1 MKQQISAP
9 RQSTN
14 GVLHTV
20 GTYARSTDAR
30 RTSGIAALGMLVLI
44 MAALVSTLYL
54 MQTSNIAIVGYD
66 LRKLERQRLEL
77 EIKNEQVL
85 MKIDRLRSLP
95 VIERRASEL
104 GMALPTSVIFVEKP
118 PTPQK
123 SFKPTEQPFSSTL
136 IEDYPIDP
144 QPAPAEDILELLRD
158 LVGTGG
164 G

>member
-1 MKQQISAP
+1 MKQQIGAA

-14 GVLHTV
+14 SMLHTV

-30 RTSGIAALGMLVLI
+30 KSSGFAALGIIVLV

-54 MQTSNIAIVGYD
+54 MQTSNVAIVGYD

-77 EIKNEQVL
+77 GIKNEQVR

-104 GMALPTSVIFVEKP
+104 GMSLPTSVIFVEKP
-118 PTPQK
+118 PAPERRFNPSQ
-123 SFKPTEQPFSSTL
+123 QPFSSTL
-136 IEDYPIDP
+136 IESLPNDAP
-144 QPAPAEDILELLRD
+144 PAPAEDFLEMLRE
-158 LVGTGG
+158 LIGTSGG
-164 G
+164 